1 MARYEVL
8 GSDGHTYE
16 VEAPTP
22 EAAAQAVNTMLAQ
35 QQAGQP
41 SLAQDV
47 GMAAAS
53 GLPRGVASALDLP
66 GQATG
71 FLARQA
77 GRLVEPAYEYFTGR
91 DLPTEFYMQEAQ
103 RAIDMVSPF
112 APQGQTF
119 TGAVEQAAPGL
130 MDYEP
135 ATTTG
140 ELVQTATE
148 FAPGMLMTPGGAL
161 SRTIYGLVAPT
172 VGAELGERGVEAL
185 GGSEGAQLAGRIS
198 GSILAPGLLATGQ
211 RLVSPYGGVS
221 PQRLER
227 AALLEQQGIPL
238 QSGQVVGSPELQML
252 EDSLTASPDQL
263 QRFTSSILRSF
274 GGQPGDDIGAVLRRE
289 QSRIGDMFDDVTS
302 RLRVDPTS
310 TSPASDPTQIVTRL
324 RDIATEWG
332 RGVQAGSRIGLIDD
346 FVQYFDEALSGG
358 RQITPRELMR
368 FRSQLSRTAATT
380 QDSATQEASVAL
392 MRELDG
398 VIDAS
403 LRNAGDAEAIA
414 LLNTARQQWRDF
426 LAFQTAAT
434 RAGEAGLENTI
445 SPQALAQALRQQG
458 GTQYVAGERGLFGDL
473 ARSGEQILRTA
484 PAVSAGGVRAV
495 PEVAAGQTAETMA
508 TIGGGGGTSALMA
521 FLARMARP
529 AQRAAAQ
536 DPLGQMY
543 LRNQLLGAPEYLP
556 FSGRVATY
564 SPLAALGGPTGQE

>member
-35 QQAGQP
+35 EQAGQP

-53 GLPRGVASALDLP
+53 GLTRGVAGILDLP
-66 GQATG
+66 SMGFDIGQSIGRSIYERATG
-71 FLARQA
+71 RSADEMQA
-77 GRLVEPAYEYFTGR
+77 EADIQSVSRFNPLLGAMLGGPAGTRAAEAVGLG
-91 DLPTEFYMQEAQ
+91 DLMT
-103 RAIDMVSPF
+103 
-112 APQGQTF
+112 
-119 TGAVEQAAPGL
+119 
-130 MDYEP
+130 YEP

-140 ELVQTATE
+140 EFAQTATE
-148 FAPGMLMTPGGAL
+148 FAPGMAMTPGGAL
-161 SRTIYGLVAPT
+161 SRIMYGLVAPT

-185 GGSEGAQLAGRIS
+185 GGGEGAQLAGRIS

-227 AALLEQQGIPL
+227 AALLEEQGIPL

-263 QRFTSSILRSF
+263 QRFTSAVLRSF

-289 QSRIGDMFDDVTS
+289 QRRIGDMFDDVTA

-310 TSPASDPTQIVTRL
+310 TSPASNPTEIVTRL
-324 RDIATEWG
+324 QDIATEWG
-332 RGVQAGSRIGLIDD
+332 RGVQSGSRIGLIDD
-346 FVQYFDEALSGG
+346 FVEYFDEAISGG

-445 SPQALAQALRQQG
+445 SPQALARALSQQG

-473 ARSGEQILRTA
+473 ARAGEQILRTA

>member
-53 GLPRGVASALDLP
+53 GLTRGVAGILDLP
-66 GQATG
+66 SVGFDIGQNIGRSIYERATG
-71 FLARQA
+71 RSADEMQA
-77 GRLVEPAYEYFTGR
+77 EADIQSVSRFNPLLGAMLGGPAGTRAAETLGLG
-91 DLPTEFYMQEAQ
+91 DLMT
-103 RAIDMVSPF
+103 
-112 APQGQTF
+112 
-119 TGAVEQAAPGL
+119 
-130 MDYEP
+130 YEP

-140 ELVQTATE
+140 EFVQTGAE
-148 FAPGMLMTPGGAL
+148 FAPGMAMTPGGTVG
-161 SRTIYGLVAPT
+161 RIMYGLVAPT

-227 AALLEQQGIPL
+227 AALLEEQGIPL
-238 QSGQVVGSPELQML
+238 QSGQVVGSQGLQSI

-263 QRFTSSILRSF
+263 QRFTAAVVRSF
-274 GGQPGDDIGAVLRRE
+274 GGQPGDDLGAVLRAEER
-289 QSRIGDMFDDVTS
+289 RIGDMFDDVTS

-310 TSPASDPTQIVTRL
+310 TSPASNPSEILTRL
-324 RDIATEWG
+324 QNIADRWD
-332 RGVQAGSRIGLIDD
+332 RGVQAGTRTRLVEE
-346 FVQYFDEALSGG
+346 FVEYFDEALSGG
-358 RQITPRELMR
+358 RQITPEELMR
-368 FRSQLSRTAATT
+368 FRSELSSTAATT
-380 QDSATQEASVAL
+380 QDAATRRASVAL

-403 LRNAGDAEAIA
+403 LRNAGDAEAIS

-426 LAFQTAAT
+426 LAFQNAAT
-434 RAGEAGLENTI
+434 RAGEAGLENAIT
-445 SPQALAQALRQQG
+445 PQALGQALRQQD
-458 GTQYVAGERGLFGDL
+458 GTQYIAAERGLFGNL
-473 ARSGEQILRTA
+473 ARSGEQILRPA
-484 PAVSAGGVRAV
+484 PSVSAGGQRNI
-495 PEVAAGQTAETMA
+495 PEVAVGQTTETAA

-521 FLARMARP
+521 FLARMAP
-529 AQRAAAQ
+529 AVRRGGAQ

-543 LRNQLLGAPEYLP
+543 LRNQFLGAPEYLP

-564 SPLAALGGPTGQE
+564 SPLAALGGPTGQQ